1 MAYWWDTLPA
11 EKYWVE
17 ITDRPDVGAD
27 LKCPQADESSKPY
40 WSYYLIRDIQPGDII
55 FHYWTPKKAFVGASV
70 AGGPL
75 EERPISWVPHGT
87 YGRARETHNLREGW
101 WLPVY
106 GYTEANTPLTLEYA
120 NHSEE
125 QVWIRQW
132 VSTMK
137 ERAGSGLVAAPFQ
150 LYPGKLRGQQGY
162 IAKMPLVFVERWPQ
176 LSELAASLSTT
187 EDKLS
192 ALAESH
198 PEILNKEIAAPEFKP
213 KSAEEYSAFI
223 RGGVQRRS
231 RNHEKLIGVTADFF
245 RSRGVIVSNPHPIDL
260 LLHTPLNVIIEAK
273 VVGNRSAGF
282 AIREAV
288 GQLHEYKFF
297 IGPKDAKLCILLDAK
312 PEEHF
317 IPYTEEQLGIMIIWE
332 SNGALYGGPNSVSYL
347 PLA

>member
-1 MAYWWDTLPA
+1 
-11 EKYWVE
+11 VE

-27 LKCPQADESSKPY
+27 LKCPQSDESGKPY

-55 FHYWTPKKAFVGASV
+55 FHYWTPKRAFIGGSV

-75 EERPISWVPHGT
+75 EERPINWVPHGT
-87 YGRARETHNLREGW
+87 YGRERESHEMRDGW

-106 GYTEANTPLTLEYA
+106 GFTETSTPLTLEYA
-120 NHSEE
+120 NQAHE
-125 QVWIRQW
+125 QTWIREW

-137 ERAGSGLVAAPFQ
+137 QRAEGGIVAAPFQ

-162 IAKMPLVFVERWPQ
+162 IAKMPLAFVERWPQ
-176 LSELAASLSTT
+176 LSELVASLTEE

-198 PEILNKEIAAPEFKP
+198 PEILNKPIATSEFKA

-231 RNHEKLIGVTADFF
+231 RNHEKLVSIAADFF
-245 RSRGVIVSNPHPIDL
+245 RGKGAIVSNPHPIDL

-273 VVGNRSAGF
+273 VARNRNAGF

-288 GQLHEYKFF
+288 GQLHEYQYF
-297 IGPKDAKLCILLDAK
+297 IGPKDAKLCILLDTK

-317 IPYTEEQLGIMIIWE
+317 IDYVEKRLGLMIIWLSDGVLE
-332 SNGALYGGPNSVSYL
+332 GGPNSLNHL
-347 PLA
+347 PFA